1 MSDKIIDLQR
11 LLEEEDCVTSTLE
24 LFKNKLS
31 EFNLGDEVVIVT
43 SSADAWFAMRNMGD
57 KLGYYVLK
65 YWKEPP
71 NSYKLLIRRD

>member
-1 MSDKIIDLQR
+1 MTNKIIDLQR
-11 LLEEEDCVTSTLE
+11 LLEEEDCVTSALE

-31 EFNLGDEVVIVT
+31 GFESGDEIVIVT

-57 KLGYYVLK
+57 KLGYHVIK
-65 YWKEPP
+65 YWKENP